1 MKESKQN
8 EIELKYSSVEAFKA
22 LLRYIYTG
30 QMSLS
35 AMKEESVLDVLGLAH
50 TYGFED
56 LESSLSDYLKQILN
70 VRNACLIFDAAR
82 LYQMQ
87 ALSEI
92 CFSFMDRQAAEI
104 LQQEGFL
111 SLSLVNSR
119 KLNFI
124 NLNNMQNVL

>member
-1 MKESKQN
+1 MKESMQN

-30 QMSLS
+30 QMYLS

-56 LESSLSDYLKQILN
+56 LEASLSDYLKQILN
-70 VRNACLIFDAAR
+70 VRNACLVFDAAR
-82 LYQMQ
+82 LYQMC
-87 ALSEI
+87 ALSDI

-104 LQQEGFL
+104 LQQDGFL
-111 SLSLVNSR
+111 SLSLVI
-119 KLNFI
+119 LIPF
-124 NLNNMQNVL
+124 